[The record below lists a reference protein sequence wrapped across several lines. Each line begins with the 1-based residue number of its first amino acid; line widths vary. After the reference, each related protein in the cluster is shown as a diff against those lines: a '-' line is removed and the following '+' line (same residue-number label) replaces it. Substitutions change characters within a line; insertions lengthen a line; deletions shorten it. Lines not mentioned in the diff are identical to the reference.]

1 MADPAHTLKAPA
13 ANVTNVGG
21 LSRRSAASL
30 AALFL
35 VVGVLAHV
43 LGPGGGLPAP
53 FSARALRSVVPLGAG
68 AFHDS
73 VGVNTHAFDQDTAYA
88 AWPRLVAA
96 LDELGVKH
104 LRDGAVANPA
114 PQWSAINE
122 HFYSA
127 VELAASHGMRFDL
140 GMGEPGFQGG
150 TVEQLIGVV
159 GGPLRNA
166 VDALEEPNEFD
177 HFSGLSDW
185 ALPLALYDRALYAA
199 VKASPALASLPVVGP
214 SLAGDSAPAQLG
226 DQRQWLDIGN
236 IHPYTGGLAP
246 TPAYTASQL
255 RRISTVSGN
264 KPVWATE
271 LGYYTA
277 LNTPHGSL
285 QPVSEATAAVYLL
298 REFLENFKSGI
309 ARTYAYEL
317 IDLKPD
323 PSASDIQQHFG
334 LLRNDY
340 TPKPAFT
347 ALKNLLALV
356 GQQSPATLTP
366 LKLGVRTG
374 PSDLRQLVLQQ
385 ADHTYLAILWRTASV
400 WDTTKRQPL
409 QVPASPL
416 TLELPDATSAT
427 SADPITTSNPTP
439 LTLTGGQTNLNLG
452 ADPIII
458 QIKTGSTGVQGL

>member
-1 MADPAHTLKAPA
+1 MPDPAKTSQATEPKAA
-13 ANVTNVGG
+13 G
-21 LSRRSAASL
+21 LSRRSAARL
-30 AALFL
+30 AALFIVL
-35 VVGVLAHV
+35 GGLAHV
-43 LGPGGGLPAP
+43 LGPGGGLPRP
-53 FSARALRSVVPLGAG
+53 FPARSVRSVVPQGAG

-73 VGVNTHAFDQDTAYA
+73 VGVNTHAFDTNTAYA

-140 GMGEPGFQGG
+140 GMGEPGFQDG
-150 TVEQLIGVV
+150 TLQQLMAVV

-185 ALPLALYDRALYAA
+185 ALPLALYDRALYMA
-199 VKASPALASLPVVGP
+199 VKADPSLASLPVVGP
-214 SLAGDSAPAQLG
+214 SLAGDGAPAQLG
-226 DQRQWLDIGN
+226 DQHQWLDIGN

-255 RRISTVSGN
+255 KRISTVSGE

-277 LNTPHGSL
+277 LNAPRGTL

-323 PSASDIQQHFG
+323 PSAGDIQQHFG

-340 TPKPAFT
+340 TPKPSFT

-356 GQQSPATLTP
+356 GQQSPATLAP
-366 LKLGVRTG
+366 LKLGIRSG
-374 PSDLRQLVLQQ
+374 QRDLRRLVLQQ
-385 ADHTYLAILWRTASV
+385 ADHTYLVILWRNASI
-400 WDTTKRQPL
+400 WDTNGRRPTRVSAGP
-409 QVPASPL
+409 V
-416 TLELPDATSAT
+416 TLELPQATSAA
-427 SADPITTSNPTP
+427 SADPITTGNLSP
-439 LTLTGGQTNLNLG
+439 LNLTAGQANVSLG

-458 QIKTGSTGVQGL
+458 QVKTTPAEAGQAR